1 MMMQA
6 TVLDCKGLKSPLSM
20 VKISRAIKKM
30 EAGHHLIVEATDSVF
45 KIILEAWTDKM
56 NHRLLA
62 FEGGQIQ
69 RAVIQKLA

>member
-1 MMMQA
+1 MYE

-30 EAGHHLIVEATDSVF
+30 DTGNQLVVEATDSVF
-45 KIILEAWTDKM
+45 KIILEAWINKM

-62 FEGGQIQ
+62 FESGNIQ
-69 RAVIQKLA
+69 RAIIQK